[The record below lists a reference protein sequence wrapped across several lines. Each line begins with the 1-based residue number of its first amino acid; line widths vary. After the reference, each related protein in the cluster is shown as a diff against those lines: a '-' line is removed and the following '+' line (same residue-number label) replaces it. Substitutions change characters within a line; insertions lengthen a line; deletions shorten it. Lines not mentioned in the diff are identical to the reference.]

1 MTGKYH
7 DVHVYLQQQDYPRLE
22 QEASSRGIS
31 LSKTVRHCL
40 LEYLHLRL
48 ELATAIETPGEV
60 GDSQSGRIIHTLLAR
75 TEERIAAT
83 IEQQLQKVDEL
94 HDQVGVLNAMI
105 DRLYLGLMQHLPEI
119 PGELTEVTVASATRR
134 HKKWIEATKKIVQGQ
149 DNDSFVDRPLDE

>member
-7 DVHVYLQQQDYPRLE
+7 DVHVYLQQQDYRRLE

-31 LSKTVRHCL
+31 LSKTVQNCL

-48 ELATAIETPGEV
+48 ELATTIETPGEV
-60 GDSQSGRIIHTLLAR
+60 GNSQSGRIIHTLLAR

-83 IEQQLQKVDEL
+83 IEQQLQKIDAL
-94 HDQVGVLNAMI
+94 HDHVGVLIAMI

-119 PGELTEVTVASATRR
+119 PGELTDVTVASATRR
-134 HKKWIEATKKIVQGQ
+134 HKKWIEATKKIVRDG
-149 DNDSFVDRPLDE
+149 DSFVDMHLDE